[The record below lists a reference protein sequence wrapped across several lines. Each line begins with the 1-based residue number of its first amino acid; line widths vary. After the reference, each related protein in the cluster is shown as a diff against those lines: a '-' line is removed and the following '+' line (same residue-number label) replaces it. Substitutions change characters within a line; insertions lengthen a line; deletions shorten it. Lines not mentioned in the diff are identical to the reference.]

1 MLVVVFGV
9 FSVSPLASEAAITPG
24 DPDNFI
30 TTWNSAAIEI
40 GSTASNQIRILG
52 SGTGYDYDIY
62 WEDTASSSINGTTH
76 TTSNNFVL
84 TFPSPGI
91 YRVEIAGDFPRILTS
106 SNERNKMRTIEQWGS
121 IQWTSME
128 SAFNNAYE
136 LRVPATDAPDLSNV
150 TNMSSMFYRAFSFND
165 PIGHWDVSNVTNMES
180 VFNNAYNFNQPLN
193 NWNVSSVTNMSE
205 MFRDASAFNQ
215 PLDNWNVSN
224 VTNMSQMFNWNIAF
238 NAPVFNQPL
247 NNWNTT
253 NVTSMYG
260 MFARAVAFNQPLDN
274 WNISSSSNMGDML
287 YGTRLSTTNQDAT
300 LASWATQATAG
311 SLTGRQLHIGL
322 KSYSSVGADAI
333 GVLQGLGWTITE
345 QYSAAYNVSAP
356 ATLTGNAFQVRSS
369 GQSTTP
375 VTVNV
380 PPQCSFLG
388 WSDGNASTTRSDVL
402 VDNLSV
408 SANVDCTPKS
418 SGQFVIKQ
426 SIYNEIALSIGSSL
440 VLSPSIP
447 GVTGGVSSGDLP
459 FNVKTNNSLGY
470 QVSLSFAQVVPFRHL
485 LSPSS
490 YIFNYVPQVV
500 GVPDY
505 NLVTPT
511 KSHGFAY
518 SVFSDN
524 AAQNFR
530 HSGSTCNTGSSN
542 TLGKC
547 WFNQADASVPTTI
560 IERSGA
566 TGAEGATS
574 TLQFR
579 VVVDQNATPMLL
591 EGEYQATVTVTVLP
605 L

>member
-1 MLVVVFGV
+1 M
-9 FSVSPLASEAAITPG
+9 SPLASQAAITPG
-24 DPDNFI
+24 SPDNFI
-30 TTWNSAAIEI
+30 TTWDTRNLNIH
-40 GSTASNQIRILG
+40 STPDNQIRILG
-52 SGTGYDYDIY
+52 SGTGYNYDIY
-62 WEDTASSSINGTTH
+62 WENTASSSINGTTH
-76 TTSNNFVL
+76 TTSNDFTL
-84 TFPSPGI
+84 TFPAPGE
-91 YRVEIAGDFPRILTS
+91 YRVEIAGDFPQIKGNTNDKYKLLEV
-106 SNERNKMRTIEQWGS
+106 NQWGTN
-121 IQWTSME
+121 QWTSMQF
-128 SAFNNAYE
+128 AFSFAE
-136 LRVPATDAPDLSNV
+136 MLRVTATDAPNLSNV
-150 TNMSSMFYRAFSFND
+150 TNMSYMFYSAFSFND
-165 PIGHWDVSNVTNMES
+165 PIDHWDVSNVTNMES

-193 NWNVSSVTNMSE
+193 NWNVSSVTNMSA

-215 PLDNWNVSN
+215 PLNDWNVSSVTN
-224 VTNMSQMFNWNIAF
+224 MSGMFSFNIGFYYLNFNQSLASWNISSTTNMSQM
-238 NAPVFNQPL
+238 L
-247 NNWNTT
+247 
-253 NVTSMYG
+253 
-260 MFARAVAFNQPLDN
+260 RD
-274 WNISSSSNMGDML
+274 
-287 YGTRLSTTNQDAT
+287 TRLSTANQDAT
-300 LASWATQATAG
+300 LASWASQAVDNN
-311 SLTGRQLHIGL
+311 LTNRQLHIGL
-322 KSYSSVGADAI
+322 KSYSGVGASAI
-333 GVLQGLGWTITE
+333 ATLQGLGWTITE

-447 GVTGGVSSGDLP
+447 GVTGGVSSGELP
-459 FNVKTNNSLGY
+459 FNIKTNNPLGY
-470 QVSLSFAQVVPFRHL
+470 QVDLKFSEAVPFRHL
-485 LSPSS
+485 FSPSF
-490 YIFNYVPQVV
+490 YILNYVPQVS

-505 NLVTPT
+505 NLVTPG
-511 KSHGFAY
+511 KSYGFAY

-524 AAQNFR
+524 ATQLFR
-530 HSGSTCNTGSSN
+530 HSGSTCGVGSDN

-547 WFNQADASVPTTI
+547 WFNQADASLATTIVERNTPTT
-560 IERSGA
+560 
-566 TGAEGATS
+566 AEGATS

-591 EGEYQATVTVTVLP
+591 EGEYQATVTVLP

>member
-1 MLVVVFGV
+1 MYAA
-9 FSVSPLASEAAITPG
+9 SPLASEAAITAG
-24 DPDNFI
+24 DPNNFI
-30 TTWNSAAIEI
+30 TTWDTRNLSS
-40 GSTASNQIRILG
+40 GSTPNNQIKLFSLAGG
-52 SGTGYDYDIY
+52 SSYDIY
-62 WEDTASSSINGTTH
+62 WENVASSSINGTV
-76 TTSNNFVL
+76 TTNASGPTL
-84 TFPSPGI
+84 TLPAPGI
-91 YRVEIAGDFPRILTS
+91 YRVEIAGTVLGLNFLSVSNDKQKILEV
-106 SNERNKMRTIEQWGS
+106 NQWGN
-121 IQWTSME
+121 IQWTTIHW
-128 SAFNNAYE
+128 AFYNASN
-136 LRVPATDAPDLSNV
+136 LRIPATDAPDLSNV
-150 TNMSSMFYRAFSFND
+150 TNMSYMFLGASSFND
-165 PIGHWDVSNVTNMES
+165 PIDHWNVSNITTMYQTFRDATS
-180 VFNNAYNFNQPLN
+180 FNQPLN
-193 NWNVSSVTNMSE
+193 SWDTSKVTNMTEAFTGAVNFDQSL
-205 MFRDASAFNQ
+205 ASW
-215 PLDNWNVSN
+215 D
-224 VTNMSQMFNWNIAF
+224 
-238 NAPVFNQPL
+238 
-247 NNWNTT
+247 
-253 NVTSMYG
+253 
-260 MFARAVAFNQPLDN
+260 
-274 WNISSSSNMGDML
+274 ISSVIPSFISGMIDML
-287 YGTRLSTTNQDAT
+287 SGTRLSTANQDAT
-300 LASWATQATAG
+300 LASWASQAVDKNITDI
-311 SLTGRQLHIGL
+311 SFHSGL
-322 KSYSSVGADAI
+322 KSYSQTGADAI
-333 GVLQGLGWTITE
+333 GILQGLGWTITE
-345 QYSAAYNVSAP
+345 QYSATYNVTAP
-356 ATLTGNAFQVRSS
+356 ATLTGEMFQIRPIPPTFS
-369 GQSTTP
+369 QSTTP
-375 VTVNV
+375 VTVNT

-485 LSPSS
+485 LIPSS

-518 SVFSDN
+518 SVYSDN
-524 AAQNFR
+524 ATQLFR
-530 HSGSTCNTGSSN
+530 HSGSTCGVGSDN

-547 WFNQADASVPTTI
+547 WFNKVDASVPTTI
-560 IERSGA
+560 VERNSA

>member
-1 MLVVVFGV
+1 MTAKSRWGGSIKCLFLGLTTVCVF
-9 FSVSPLASEAAITPG
+9 FFLFLIPQASAAITPG
-24 DPDNFI
+24 SPDNFI
-30 TTWNSAAIEI
+30 TTWDATSENFIFFMGI
-40 GSTASNQIRILG
+40 GA
-52 SGTGYDYDIY
+52 GYNYDVY
-62 WEDTASSSINGTTH
+62 WENVASSSINGTITGR
-76 TTSNNFVL
+76 TNPFL
-84 TFPSPGI
+84 TLVFPINGV
-91 YRVEIAGDFPRILTS
+91 YRVEIAGDYPRIYFGGGGDREKILEV
-106 SNERNKMRTIEQWGS
+106 NQWGN
-121 IQWTSME
+121 IQWSSME
-128 SAFNNAYE
+128 RAFQGTSN
-136 LRVPATDAPDLSNV
+136 LRITATDAPNLSNV
-150 TNMSSMFYRAFSFND
+150 TDMSSMFIDASSLND
-165 PIGHWDVSNVTNMES
+165 PLGHWDVSNVTSMLQMFEGASSFNQSLNDWDISS
-180 VFNNAYNFNQPLN
+180 VISVGFMFNGATNFSQPLN
-193 NWNVSSVTNMSE
+193 NWDTSKVVHMGGMFNNATAFNQSLASWDISSSTNMSGVL
-205 MFRDASAFNQ
+205 AN
-215 PLDNWNVSN
+215 
-224 VTNMSQMFNWNIAF
+224 
-238 NAPVFNQPL
+238 
-247 NNWNTT
+247 
-253 NVTSMYG
+253 
-260 MFARAVAFNQPLDN
+260 
-274 WNISSSSNMGDML
+274 
-287 YGTRLSTTNQDAT
+287 TRLSTANQDAT

-322 KSYSSVGADAI
+322 KSYSSIGADAI
-333 GVLQGLGWTITE
+333 GILQGLGWTITE
-345 QYSAAYNVSAP
+345 QYSATYNVPSP

-447 GVTGGVSSGDLP
+447 GVTGGVSSGELP
-459 FNVKTNNSLGY
+459 FNIKTNNPLGY
-470 QVSLSFAQVVPFRHL
+470 QVDLKFSEAVPFRHL
-485 LSPSS
+485 FSPSF
-490 YIFNYVPQVV
+490 YILNYVPVAT

-518 SVFSDN
+518 SVYSDN
-524 AAQNFR
+524 ATQLFR
-530 HSGSTCNTGSSN
+530 HSGSTCGVGSDN

-547 WFNQADASVPTTI
+547 WFNRVDASVPTTI

-579 VVVDQNATPMLL
+579 VLVDQNPMPMLPN
-591 EGEYQATVTVTVLP
+591 GEYQATVTVTVLP

>member
-1 MLVVVFGV
+1 M
-9 FSVSPLASEAAITPG
+9 SPLASEAAITPG
-24 DPDNFI
+24 SPDNFI
-30 TTWNSAAIEI
+30 TTWDTRNLSF
-40 GSTASNQIRILG
+40 GSTPDNQIRIPG
-52 SGTGYDYDIY
+52 QTGYTYNYDIY
-62 WEDTASSSINGTTH
+62 WENTASSSINGTTH
-76 TTSNNFVL
+76 TTNPKQIL
-84 TFPSPGI
+84 TFPTPGI
-91 YRVEIAGDFPRILTS
+91 YRIEIAGIFPRVYFIGNLDNKKILEL
-106 SNERNKMRTIEQWGS
+106 NQWGN

-128 SAFNNAYE
+128 YAFTSTPN
-136 LRVPATDAPDLSNV
+136 LRIPATDAPDLSKV
-150 TNMSSMFYRAFSFND
+150 KSMTYMFNGATSFND
-165 PIGHWDVSNVTNMES
+165 SIGHWDVSGVTNLSSMFES
-180 VFNNAYNFNQPLN
+180 AVNFNQSLA
-193 NWNVSSVTNMSE
+193 
-205 MFRDASAFNQ
+205 D
-215 PLDNWNVSN
+215 
-224 VTNMSQMFNWNIAF
+224 
-238 NAPVFNQPL
+238 
-247 NNWNTT
+247 
-253 NVTSMYG
+253 
-260 MFARAVAFNQPLDN
+260 
-274 WNISSSSNMGDML
+274 WNISSSTNMSFMFTN
-287 YGTRLSTTNQDAT
+287 TRLSTANQDAT

-322 KSYSSVGADAI
+322 KSYSSIGADAI
-333 GVLQGLGWTITE
+333 GILQGLGWTITE
-345 QYSAAYNVSAP
+345 QYSATYNVPSP

-447 GVTGGVSSGDLP
+447 GVTGGVSSGELP
-459 FNVKTNNSLGY
+459 FNIKTNNPLGY
-470 QVSLSFAQVVPFRHL
+470 QVDLKFSEAVPFRHL
-485 LSPSS
+485 FSPSF
-490 YIFNYVPQVV
+490 YILNYVPQVI

-518 SVFSDN
+518 SVYSDN
-524 AAQNFR
+524 ATQLFR
-530 HSGSTCNTGSSN
+530 HSGSTCGVGSDN

-547 WFNQADASVPTTI
+547 WFNRVDASVPTTI
-560 IERSGA
+560 IERSSA

-574 TLQFR
+574 TVQFR

>member
-1 MLVVVFGV
+1 MG
-9 FSVSPLASEAAITPG
+9 
-24 DPDNFI
+24 
-30 TTWNSAAIEI
+30 I
-40 GSTASNQIRILG
+40 GA
-52 SGTGYDYDIY
+52 GYNYDVY
-62 WEDTASSSINGTTH
+62 WENVASSSINGTITGR
-76 TTSNNFVL
+76 TNPFL
-84 TFPSPGI
+84 TLVFPINGV
-91 YRVEIAGDFPRILTS
+91 YRVEIAGDYPRIYFGGGGDREKILEV
-106 SNERNKMRTIEQWGS
+106 NQWGN
-121 IQWTSME
+121 IQWSSME
-128 SAFNNAYE
+128 RAFQGTSN
-136 LRVPATDAPDLSNV
+136 LRITATDAPNLSNV
-150 TNMSSMFYRAFSFND
+150 TDMSSMFIDASSLND
-165 PIGHWDVSNVTNMES
+165 PLGHWDVSNVTSMLQMFEGASSFNQSLNDWDISS
-180 VFNNAYNFNQPLN
+180 VISVGFMFNGATNFSQPLN
-193 NWNVSSVTNMSE
+193 NWDTSKVVHMGGMFNNATAFNQSLASWDISSSTNMSGVL
-205 MFRDASAFNQ
+205 AN
-215 PLDNWNVSN
+215 
-224 VTNMSQMFNWNIAF
+224 
-238 NAPVFNQPL
+238 
-247 NNWNTT
+247 
-253 NVTSMYG
+253 
-260 MFARAVAFNQPLDN
+260 
-274 WNISSSSNMGDML
+274 
-287 YGTRLSTTNQDAT
+287 TRLSTANQDAT

-322 KSYSSVGADAI
+322 KSYSSIGADAI
-333 GVLQGLGWTITE
+333 GILQGLGWTITE
-345 QYSAAYNVSAP
+345 QYSATYNVPSP

-447 GVTGGVSSGDLP
+447 GVTGGVSSGELP
-459 FNVKTNNSLGY
+459 FNIKTNNPLGY
-470 QVSLSFAQVVPFRHL
+470 QVDLKFSEAVPFRHL
-485 LSPSS
+485 FSPSF
-490 YIFNYVPQVV
+490 YILNYVPVAT

-518 SVFSDN
+518 SVYSDN
-524 AAQNFR
+524 ATQLFR
-530 HSGSTCNTGSSN
+530 HSGSTCGVGSDN

-547 WFNQADASVPTTI
+547 WFNRVDASVPTTI

-579 VVVDQNATPMLL
+579 VLVDQNPMPMLPN
-591 EGEYQATVTVTVLP
+591 GEYQATVTVTVLP